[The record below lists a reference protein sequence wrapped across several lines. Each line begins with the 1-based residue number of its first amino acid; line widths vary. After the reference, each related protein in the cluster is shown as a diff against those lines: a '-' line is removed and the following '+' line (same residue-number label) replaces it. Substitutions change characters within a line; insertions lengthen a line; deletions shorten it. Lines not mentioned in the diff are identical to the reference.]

1 MTELT
6 HYLEIKA
13 IPQAELT
20 QTMVINHL
28 MQSLHG
34 ILPAYNGKM
43 AIGFPAY
50 GQLNTLGGIIRLFGS
65 QADITKLHN
74 QLLPDSQFTD
84 YALIT
89 TVTAVP
95 ETITGYIRFSRV
107 RAKGKSALKRAKKR
121 LKAQGIWTEDILQ
134 RMITKWGA
142 EKLKQPHIHLT
153 SKSTKQAFILWIKRQ
168 TFDNPI
174 QGDFNAYGLSQQAT
188 IPNF

>member
-13 IPQAELT
+13 IPQTELT

-34 ILPAYNGKM
+34 ILPAYNGKI

-65 QADITKLHN
+65 QADITQLHK
-74 QLLPDSQFTD
+74 QLLQSNQFTD
-84 YALIT
+84 YSLIT
-89 TVTAVP
+89 TVTNVP
-95 ETITGYIRFSRV
+95 QLITSYTRFSRV
-107 RAKGKSALKRAKKR
+107 HTKGMSALRRAEKR
-121 LKAQGIWTEDILQ
+121 LKAQGIWTQDILQ

-142 EKLKQPHIHLT
+142 EKLKLPHIHLT
-153 SKSTKQAFILWIKRQ
+153 SKSTNQAFILWIKKQ
-168 TFDNPI
+168 TLNNPVK
-174 QGDFNAYGLSQQAT
+174 GDFNAYGLSQQAT